1 MLQTFFK
8 KIQDGQLGHKNKS
21 DVRSPKHV
29 EFDQKLINLSLGNGH
44 SGIISD
50 KGELFM
56 FGRGRE
62 GQLGREDSVE
72 SNAGYRTT
80 PKLVETFKGKKVVSV
95 QCGGEHTLALVIE

>member
-1 MLQTFFK
+1 
-8 KIQDGQLGHKNKS
+8 
-21 DVRSPKHV
+21 
-29 EFDQKLINLSLGNGH
+29 
-44 SGIISD
+44 
-50 KGELFM
+50 M